1 MSAAPHTSWRDLIV
15 LLRGKC
21 NILQTCDAI
30 VDLLRCELTAVPDV
44 VHEVVFGLL
53 VSSTTHCRLNGATL
67 LGLIALEFTLL
78 FEKLVTDS
86 PSDGNLLTLMD
97 IDVSRIER
105 NSTSFFV
112 SSHSS
117 TLSTAV
123 YSKDWLVLQK
133 KELRKRIGWEC
144 ANDVPGAAAEYDG
157 VENCLFESDVHAEPR
172 SFDESK
178 SVESGPPPLQ
188 LNISQSRT
196 EETWL
201 ARVLRCMIVGLLD
214 PKWEIRHGFSL
225 GLTSILRNLLP
236 DSPTGGAHAL
246 APTVLPTFI
255 CDDIM
260 CCGVCVLLLDRLMDF
275 SASASKKGSLS
286 PVKEAA
292 GELLLCALRCRSSP
306 EQCRQLWKIIHDMVT
321 LRASHW
327 TSVLGGYIALKHF
340 LMVHAAFLSEQSDMD
355 NLVQLLTM
363 GWQEGVTEEITCA
376 ALACLVVWC
385 DQQASNITNGA
396 QPQTVCAACI
406 GLVRSLGS
414 EMSRLLGGASPSLVL
429 SLSTASACV
438 HGLVASIV
446 TTTPPVARPAEVVDL
461 CGRLLT
467 AQASLLSVL
476 YLFDDKVRGLCW
488 QDVVTTLTHLQHTLK
503 AVVNCELDIR
513 ADYSALVDQ
522 LYSYLGALVASA
534 CFATGNPAQELLLE
548 EAAPADSGSGT
559 AKGAAAVRR
568 KRGRAELQ
576 LEQEL
581 STEDTGRSL
590 VKRKLGAAS
599 GKVGEG
605 ADTTAVCERYYA
617 DRELWSGVISLWG
630 ACLLT
635 GLGLGQSEV
644 QAAVG
649 SIVSTL
655 LDVGLTQPCTH
666 SSPAQSFERTFTSVM
681 AAFVAHERI
690 ATESAPAGCM
700 HLLDEGEQCRVA
712 CIVSALVRCCGPDQE
727 AATGIAQSSF
737 MSALE
742 NAALHAV
749 RASTTVPNSTVGSAP
764 VAQNS
769 GSTVPAQVD
778 AAPVK
783 KRFRFVVVPDR
794 AASTAGRGNLT
805 APEGSAATTPHAK
818 HGSALLQ
825 CEWKLKQLY
834 GACAILLEVR
844 GTLGLPCSE
853 AVNAM
858 TLHIQNR
865 SVRTPQDGSVAAADA
880 LELVRQALTNPSAVG
895 QLPSGHSGL
904 LVAHVAH
911 HAAAAMSA
919 SLSILE
925 TAGSGFEDEEDLLQR
940 LPAVLSQAVLFSLTK
955 VSCRFGAP
963 VGLLMNVHCVLYCAA
978 SYRTGASVEDLL
990 YES

>member
-1 MSAAPHTSWRDLIV
+1 MSAAPHTSWRDLLV
-15 LLRGKC
+15 LLRGER

-30 VDLLRCELTAVPDV
+30 VDLLRCELTAIPDV

-53 VSSTTHCRLNGATL
+53 VSTTTHVRLNGATL

-117 TLSTAV
+117 TLSMAV
-123 YSKDWLVLQK
+123 YSKNWLVQQK

-157 VENCLFESDVHAEPR
+157 VENCLLESDVHAEPR
-172 SFDESK
+172 SFDGSK

-188 LNISQSRT
+188 LNVSQSRT

-236 DSPTGGAHAL
+236 DSPTDGAHAL

-275 SASASKKGSLS
+275 SASASNKGSLS

-292 GELLLCALRCRSSP
+292 GELLLCALRCRSSR
-306 EQCRQLWKIIHDMVT
+306 EQCGQLWKIIHDMVN

-340 LMVHAAFLSEQSDMD
+340 LMVHTAFLSEQSDMD

-396 QPQTVCAACI
+396 QSQMVCAACI

-414 EMSRLLGGASPSLVL
+414 EMSRLLSGASPSLTL

-446 TTTPPVARPAEVVDL
+446 TTTPPVARTAEVVDL

-488 QDVVTTLTHLQHTLK
+488 QDVAPSLTHLQHTLQ
-503 AVVNCELDIR
+503 ALVNHELDNRIGN
-513 ADYSALVDQ
+513 ALLDQ
-522 LYSYLGALVASA
+522 LYCYLGALVASA
-534 CFATGNPAQELLLE
+534 CFATCNPAQELLLE
-548 EAAPADSGSGT
+548 EAAPAGSGSGT
-559 AKGAAAVRR
+559 VKGAAAVRR

-581 STEDTGRSL
+581 SAEDTGRGL
-590 VKRKLGAAS
+590 GPQKLGVTPE
-599 GKVGEG
+599 KVGEG
-605 ADTTAVCERYYA
+605 TDTTAVCERYYA

-644 QAAVG
+644 HAAVW
-649 SIVSTL
+649 SVTAVL
-655 LDVGLTQPCTH
+655 LGAGLTHSCTH
-666 SSPAQSFERTFTSVM
+666 TSPAQSFKRTFTSIM

-690 ATESAPAGCM
+690 DTESAPAGCL

-712 CIVSALVRCCGPDQE
+712 CIVSALVRACGRDPE

-742 NAALHAV
+742 NAALDTV
-749 RASTTVPNSTVGSAP
+749 RASITVPNSTVGSAL

-769 GSTVPAQVD
+769 GSTVPAQVY

-783 KRFRFVVVPDR
+783 KRFRFVVVPDKPNNN
-794 AASTAGRGNLT
+794 ASRGSSITAEP
-805 APEGSAATTPHAK
+805 ASAATPHAK

-834 GACAILLEVR
+834 GACAMLLELR

-858 TLHIQNR
+858 ILHLQNR

-880 LELVRQALTNPSAVG
+880 LELVLQALTNPSAVE
-895 QLPSGHSGL
+895 QLPGDHSGL

-911 HAAAAMSA
+911 HAATAMSA
-919 SLSILE
+919 YLNIAKA
-925 TAGSGFEDEEDLLQR
+925 AGSDIGEEEDVLLR
-940 LPAVLSQAVLFSLTK
+940 LPTVLSQAVLFSLTK

-963 VGLLMNVHCVLYCAA
+963 VDLLMNVHCVLYCAA

>member
-1 MSAAPHTSWRDLIV
+1 V
-15 LLRGKC
+15 LLRGEC

-30 VDLLRCELTAVPDV
+30 VDLLRCELTAIPDV

-53 VSSTTHCRLNGATL
+53 VSTTTHVRLNGATL

-117 TLSTAV
+117 TLSMAV
-123 YSKDWLVLQK
+123 YSKNWLVQQK

-157 VENCLFESDVHAEPR
+157 VENCLLESDVHAEPR
-172 SFDESK
+172 SFDGSK

-188 LNISQSRT
+188 LNVSQSRT

-236 DSPTGGAHAL
+236 DSPTDGAHAL

-255 CDDIM
+255 CDDLM

-275 SASASKKGSLS
+275 SASASNKGSLS

-292 GELLLCALRCRSSP
+292 GELLLCALRCRSSR
-306 EQCRQLWKIIHDMVT
+306 EQCGQLWKIIHDMVN

-340 LMVHAAFLSEQSDMD
+340 LMVHTAFLSEQSDMD

-376 ALACLVVWC
+376 ALAGLVVWC
-385 DQQASNITNGA
+385 DQRASNITNGA
-396 QPQTVCAACI
+396 QPQTACAACI

-429 SLSTASACV
+429 SLSTATACV

-446 TTTPPVARPAEVVDL
+446 TTTPPVARTAEVVDL

-467 AQASLLSVL
+467 AQASLLSDL

-488 QDVVTTLTHLQHTLK
+488 QDVVTTLTHLQHMLQ
-503 AVVNCELDIR
+503 ALVNHELDNR
-513 ADYSALVDQ
+513 ADYSVLVDQ

-548 EAAPADSGSGT
+548 EAAPAGSGSGT

-581 STEDTGRSL
+581 STEDIGRSL
-590 VKRKLGAAS
+590 VTRKLGAAP

-605 ADTTAVCERYYA
+605 MDTTAVCERYYA

-630 ACLLT
+630 TCMLT
-635 GLGLGQSEV
+635 VPDVGQSEV
-644 QAAVG
+644 HAAVC
-649 SIVSTL
+649 SVTAVL
-655 LDVGLTQPCTH
+655 LGAGLTHSCTH
-666 SSPAQSFERTFTSVM
+666 SSPAQSFKRTFTSVM

-690 ATESAPAGCM
+690 DTESAPAGCL
-700 HLLDEGEQCRVA
+700 HLLDEGQQCRAA
-712 CIVSALVRCCGPDQE
+712 CIVSALVRACGRDPE

-742 NAALHAV
+742 NAALDTV
-749 RASTTVPNSTVGSAP
+749 RASITVPNSTVGSAL

-769 GSTVPAQVD
+769 GSTVPAQVY

-783 KRFRFVVVPDR
+783 KRFRFVVVPDKPNNN
-794 AASTAGRGNLT
+794 ASRGSSITAEP
-805 APEGSAATTPHAK
+805 ASAATPHAK

-834 GACAILLEVR
+834 GACAMLLELR

-853 AVNAM
+853 AVNALI
-858 TLHIQNR
+858 LHLQSR
-865 SVRTPQDGSVAAADA
+865 SVKTLQNGSAVAADA
-880 LELVRQALTNPSAVG
+880 LELVLQALTNRSAVG
-895 QLPSGHSGL
+895 KLPSDHSGL
-904 LVAHVAH
+904 LLAHVAH
-911 HAAAAMSA
+911 HAATSMSA
-919 SLSILE
+919 SLSIPE
-925 TAGSGFEDEEDLLQR
+925 TAASGIEDEEDLLQR

-963 VGLLMNVHCVLYCAA
+963 VDLLMNVHCVLYCAA